1 MNERQVALMD
11 EIAALKPDNL
21 TMDEWIEYITKL
33 GLVSASGVIGHGLFG
48 GE

>member
-1 MNERQVALMD
+1 MIQNTE
-11 EIAALKPDNL
+11 NY
-21 TMDEWIEYITKL
+21 DEWIEYVTKL